1 MPCMA
6 RSRIECG
13 RFASQRSRGSFTCES
28 AEIISRDGSSIP
40 ILQGLSND
48 VFPRQQ
54 YHYRFFADGIFLLGV
69 LNPIGATGWARPPG
83 FDIADPLD
91 SSITAASGSPRNPQ
105 RLRPSVA
112 EGYFT
117 ARQRISIN
125 IQQE

>member
-83 FDIADPLD
+83 FDIAGP
-91 SSITAASGSPRNPQ
+91 TGFVNHGGVGFTQKSPTTP
-105 RLRPSVA
+105 P
-112 EGYFT
+112 
-117 ARQRISIN
+117 ISRRGVLHR
-125 IQQE
+125 